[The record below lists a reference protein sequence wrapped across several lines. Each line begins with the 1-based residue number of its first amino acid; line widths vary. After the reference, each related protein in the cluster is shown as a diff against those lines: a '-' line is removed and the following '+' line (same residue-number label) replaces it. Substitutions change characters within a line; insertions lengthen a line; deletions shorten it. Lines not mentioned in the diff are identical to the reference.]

1 MAADKNP
8 DAAVITAYTVASLGA
23 SLVPVPFGDV
33 AAITGVQFKMLHS
46 LASLHGVPFSKSLAR
61 SAILSLAGGS
71 LSTSMALAATSA
83 LKIIPGV
90 GTVPAT
96 AGVAALGGATT
107 FAIGRVVSR
116 HLASGGTLADF
127 NGRTFKKAFK
137 KEFKAGKK
145 VIAGYIFAEGK
156 KNGSHGHG
164 ACGHDHGDHH
174 HQRQG
179 DVAPCGHDHSHD
191 GDAIK
196 NYRNKSVAGGAVLA
210 GIGVQKLL
218 LPALLSSPAVFVI
231 AGAATVYT
239 GSGYLKGLWKSVT
252 RRQVNTDTLVGT
264 ATVASLILGNGVTA
278 LSILFL
284 LNIGEYFQAVTLKKT
299 DKAIKDLLEI
309 DKHEQVWLVTRT
321 QQGVELILKQTLAD
335 VKIHDS
341 LMVYAGTRILVDG
354 TIIQGTGAVNEA
366 PITGEERPVIK
377 SAGDKVFA
385 GTVLMTGNIK
395 VRVEEI
401 GNDTVVGRIV
411 ARVNEAHDLHPAIQ
425 TAGERFSKKFVPF
438 SFAISGAV
446 FAVTLD
452 PSRALT
458 MLLIACP
465 CAVGLSTPTAVS
477 AAIGNGAKRGI
488 LVRGGTHLETAARSD
503 VLVLDKTGT
512 LTVGIPMV
520 TGLQSYKRGIDKRK
534 VLSMAA
540 SAELHSNHPLGNAVV
555 AHAHNEGID
564 IAQPDAFEIR
574 AGLGMSADISGR
586 KILVGSDR
594 LMAANDVTIP
604 NKAARDYAAAMKSGD
619 TAMYVAEEGQVV
631 GLIAVRDNLR
641 ANVAE
646 TLRMMRERG
655 VERIVMF
662 TGDHPATA
670 EIVAEKAGISEWRA
684 QLMPDDKYRLIRE
697 LQQQGHRVIMVGDG
711 VNDAPA
717 LAVADVG
724 VALGTDC
731 SAVAIESADITLA
744 SEDFRRLDTTMQI
757 SQKTINII
765 RQNYGMA
772 LGINAGG
779 LAIGAMGMIN
789 PFLAIVLH
797 NASTLAVLVNSS
809 RLIKFDP
816 KEYGVD
822 PLDKKRTAIVIDHM
836 PDREKKHTE
845 SAEKDLIFAS

>member
-1 MAADKNP
+1 M
-8 DAAVITAYTVASLGA
+8 
-23 SLVPVPFGDV
+23 
-33 AAITGVQFKMLHS
+33 
-46 LASLHGVPFSKSLAR
+46 
-61 SAILSLAGGS
+61 AGG
-71 LSTSMALAATSA
+71 
-83 LKIIPGV
+83 V
-90 GTVPAT
+90 
-96 AGVAALGGATT
+96 
-107 FAIGRVVSR
+107 
-116 HLASGGTLADF
+116 
-127 NGRTFKKAFK
+127 
-137 KEFKAGKK
+137 
-145 VIAGYIFAEGK
+145 
-156 KNGSHGHG
+156 
-164 ACGHDHGDHH
+164 
-174 HQRQG
+174 
-179 DVAPCGHDHSHD
+179 
-191 GDAIK
+191 
-196 NYRNKSVAGGAVLA
+196 VLA
-210 GIGVQKLL
+210 GIGAQKLL
-218 LPALLSSPAVFVI
+218 FPALLASPAVFVI

-252 RRQVNTDTLVGT
+252 HRQVNTDTLVGT
-264 ATVASLILGNGVTA
+264 ATVASLLLGNGVTA

-309 DKHEQVWLVTRT
+309 DKHEQVWLVKRT
-321 QQGVELILKQTLAD
+321 EQGVELILKQTLAD
-335 VKIHDS
+335 VKINDV
-341 LMVYAGTRILVDG
+341 LVVYQGTRILVDG
-354 TIIQGTGAVNEA
+354 TLIQGTGAVNEA

-377 SAGDKVFA
+377 TAGDKVYA
-385 GTVLMTGNIK
+385 GTVLLTGNIK

-411 ARVNEAHDLHPAIQ
+411 ERVNESKELRPAIQ

-465 CAVGLSTPTAVS
+465 CAVGLATPTAVS
-477 AAIGNGAKRGI
+477 AAIGNSARRGI
-488 LVRGGTHLETAARSD
+488 LVRGGSYLETAAQSD

-512 LTVGIPMV
+512 LTVGLPMV
-520 TGLQSYKRGIDKRK
+520 TGLKTYKPGIDKNK
-534 VLSMAA
+534 VLSIAA

-555 AHAHNEGID
+555 AHAHNEGVD

-574 AGLGMSADISGR
+574 TGLGMSADISGR
-586 KILVGSDR
+586 KVLVGSDR
-594 LMAANDVTIP
+594 LMEANDVVIP
-604 NKAARDYAAAMKSGD
+604 EKAANDYAAAVKSGD
-619 TAMYVAEEGQVV
+619 TAMYIAEEGEVV
-631 GLIAVRDNLR
+631 GVIAVQDNLR

-646 TLRMMRERG
+646 TLRKMREQG
-655 VERIVMF
+655 VERIVML

-684 QLMPDDKYRLIRE
+684 QLMPDDKYNLIRE
-697 LQQQGHRVIMVGDG
+697 LQRQGHRVIMVGDG

-724 VALGTDC
+724 IALGTKC
-731 SAVAIESADITLA
+731 SAVAIESADIALA
-744 SEDFRRLDTTMQI
+744 SEDFRRLDTTRQI
-757 SQKTINII
+757 SQKTINVI

-779 LAIGAMGMIN
+779 LVIGAMGMIN

-797 NASTLAVLVNSS
+797 NASTMAVLVNSS
-809 RLIKFDP
+809 RLIRFDP

-836 PDREKKHTE
+836 PDREKKSVE
-845 SAEKDLIFAS
+845 SADKELIFAS